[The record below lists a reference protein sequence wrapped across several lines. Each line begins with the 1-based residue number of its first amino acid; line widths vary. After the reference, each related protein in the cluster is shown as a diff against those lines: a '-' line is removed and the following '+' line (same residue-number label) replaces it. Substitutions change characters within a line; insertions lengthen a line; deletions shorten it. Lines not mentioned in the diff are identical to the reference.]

1 MFYLLNKE
9 LSFNVDLSFA
19 VGCGMDTSLYL
30 IAMESDGG
38 RASQC
43 HTRAINGTGY
53 CCDVQLAKQDRPYC
67 EEIDFCEAN
76 SLATVHATHPCQ
88 NW

>member
-9 LSFNVDLSFA
+9 LSLDVDMST
-19 VGCGMDTSLYL
+19 VGCGMDTALYL

-43 HTRAINGTGY
+43 NTGAINGTGY
-53 CCDVQLAKQDRPYC
+53 CDVQPAK
-67 EEIDFCEAN
+67 
-76 SLATVHATHPCQ
+76 
-88 NW
+88 